1 MNTRGE
7 ERGVT
12 IVGARKGKKVLY
24 NAKNED
30 SKAKGKELRVRVI
43 IEFRIKIQV
52 FPNRLL

>member
-24 NAKNED
+24 NTKNEN
-30 SKAKGKELRVRVI
+30 SEAQGKELRVRVI
-43 IEFRIKIQV
+43 IKFRVQT
-52 FPNRLL
+52 